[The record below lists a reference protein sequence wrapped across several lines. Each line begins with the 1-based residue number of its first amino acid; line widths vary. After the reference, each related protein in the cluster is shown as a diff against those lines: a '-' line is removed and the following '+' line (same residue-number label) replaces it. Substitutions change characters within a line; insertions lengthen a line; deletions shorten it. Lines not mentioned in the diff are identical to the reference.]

1 MARSV
6 IVELFDEFATRFARG
21 EDPNL
26 RDYLARAGVEADAL
40 ARLVDGFLAG
50 SPPPAATAERVETMR
65 AWVRGEPPLLE
76 LRKQR
81 RLRRSDVVA
90 RLADLLGLPQARHEK
105 LGWYYHRLESGLL
118 DLRRIDARVWDALRE
133 VFGGDVRSLA
143 RWRPAPVRERYAYR
157 MASAQLEP
165 EYVPPEHERKEDEVD
180 RLFLSGS

>member
-1 MARSV
+1 MGTDV
-6 IVELFDEFATRFARG
+6 QLLFDEFATRYARG

-26 RDYLARAGVEADAL
+26 REFLSRAGADADAL

-50 SPPPAATAERVETMR
+50 SPPPASTPERVETMR

-90 RLADLLGLPQARHEK
+90 RLADLLGLPEARHEK
-105 LGWYYHRLESGLL
+105 LAWYYHRLESGLL
-118 DLRRIDARVWDALRE
+118 ELRRIDERVWEALRE
-133 VFGGDVRSLA
+133 VFGDDVRALA
-143 RWRPAPVRERYAYR
+143 HWRPAPAHERYAYR
-157 MASAQLEP
+157 MAAAKVDS
-165 EYVPPEHERKEDEVD
+165 EYVPPEPEREEDEVD